1 MGAFRKK
8 CRGKDREKQ
17 VCFDSLLP
25 ELSHMQPR
33 YSVRN
38 RRIGVVA
45 DPAYQAGQTQQDGW
59 HAGSNFAAKSLDWL
73 GIERWN
79 TRECVMRINAL
90 PSLLFGE
97 RVNLG
102 CGCDK
107 RHQVRSWPLPAISDL
122 RSSITQNNP

>member
-1 MGAFRKK
+1 
-8 CRGKDREKQ
+8 
-17 VCFDSLLP
+17 
-25 ELSHMQPR
+25 MQPR

-107 RHQVRSWPLPAISDL
+107 RHQVKSWLLPAISDL